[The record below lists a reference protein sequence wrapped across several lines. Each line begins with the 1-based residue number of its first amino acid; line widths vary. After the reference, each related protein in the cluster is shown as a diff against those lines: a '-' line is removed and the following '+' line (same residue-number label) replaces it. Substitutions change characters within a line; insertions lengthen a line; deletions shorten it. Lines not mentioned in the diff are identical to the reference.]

1 MALGGGNIRTTTF
14 PGSYISFVST
24 KTSPNYIFG
33 ERGVVAMCYALPTT
47 TKTDVVVCE
56 TKEFYNSTNPLGTS
70 YTDDAMWMFR
80 ELFKH
85 ARKVIVYNLA
95 NANASLANGLT
106 ALEAYDFNV
115 IVTASTDESEVTA
128 IITRVKSWRDDLGKK
143 CQAVVYNH
151 SVTSDL
157 NNIAVINV
165 AAKPAPVTEVD
176 KGEGETTN
184 DLHTDADL
192 VYWVAGAM
200 AACAVNKSCTNMLY
214 DGDLTIDV
222 AYSQS
227 ELQGYLDAGKII
239 FHLVYGEVRMLEDV
253 NSLVTPGED
262 QNADFKYNQT
272 IRVIDQI
279 ANDIAY
285 LFNTK
290 YLGRIQNNDSGRIS
304 LWNDIVSHHKQL
316 ETMGAIENFK
326 SDNVT
331 VVEGDNIR
339 SVVVNDII
347 HVVGT
352 MSQLFMTV
360 VIE

>member
-1 MALGGGNIRTTTF
+1 MALGGGNIKTTTF

-33 ERGVVAMCYALPTT
+33 ERGVVALCYALPTT
-47 TKTDVVVCE
+47 TKTDVVVCD
-56 TKEFYNSTNPLGTS
+56 TKEFYNSSNPLGTA
-70 YTDDAMWMFR
+70 YTEESMWMFR

-85 ARKVIVYNLA
+85 AQKVIVYNLT
-95 NANASLANGLT
+95 NEGASLANGLT
-106 ALEAYDFNV
+106 ALEAYEFNV
-115 IVTASTDESEVTA
+115 IVSASMEASEVTA
-128 IITRVKSWRDDLGKK
+128 IIARVKTWRDNIGKK

-151 SVTSDL
+151 TVTSDL

-165 AAKPAPVTEVD
+165 ASKPILPADDQIHTE
-176 KGEGETTN
+176 
-184 DLHTDADL
+184 AAL

-200 AACAVNKSCTNMLY
+200 AACAVNKSCTNMMY

-222 AYSQS
+222 AHSQA
-227 ELQGYLDAGKII
+227 ELQSYLDAGKIV

-253 NSLVTPGED
+253 NSLITPSDD
-262 QNADFKYNQT
+262 QNVDFKYNQT

-290 YLGRIQNNDSGRIS
+290 YLGRIQNNASGRIS
-304 LWNDIVSHHKQL
+304 LWNDIVTHHKQL

-326 SDNVT
+326 SENVT
-331 VVEGDNIR
+331 VHEGDNIR

-347 HVVGT
+347 QIVGT

>member
-1 MALGGGNIRTTTF
+1 MALGGGNIKTTTF

-33 ERGVVAMCYALPTT
+33 ERGVVALCYALPTT
-47 TKTDVVVCE
+47 TKTDVVVCD
-56 TKEFYNSTNPLGTS
+56 TKEFYNSSNPLGTP
-70 YTDDAMWMFR
+70 YTEDSMWMFR

-85 ARKVIVYNLA
+85 AQKVIVYNLTNEGA
-95 NANASLANGLT
+95 TLANGLT
-106 ALEAYDFNV
+106 ALEAYEFNV
-115 IVTASTDESEVTA
+115 IVTASTEASEVTA

-151 SVTSDL
+151 AVTNDL
-157 NNIAVINV
+157 NTIATINV
-165 AAKPAPVTEVD
+165 AAKPVLAED
-176 KGEGETTN
+176 DE
-184 DLHTDADL
+184 LHTEAAL

-200 AACAVNKSCTNMLY
+200 AGCAVNKSCTNMLY

-222 AYSQS
+222 AYSQT

-253 NSLVTPGED
+253 NSLVTPSED

-272 IRVIDQI
+272 IRIIDQI
-279 ANDIAY
+279 AHDIAY

-290 YLGRIQNNDSGRIS
+290 YLGRIQNNASGRIS
-304 LWNDIVSHHKQL
+304 LWNDIVTHHKQL

-326 SDNVT
+326 SENVT
-331 VVEGDNIR
+331 VQEGDNIR

-347 HVVGT
+347 SIVGT